1 MLTRTR
7 RERDSWRAMVLPP
20 AHGRERQK
28 DKARREGPA
37 LFSLRLGDGIHLERE
52 RERLSR
58 FLIFCDETREYP
70 TVHQGDDLELFILE
84 VCNHFYFQFRALD
97 RPVAEA

>member
-1 MLTRTR
+1 
-7 RERDSWRAMVLPP
+7 MVLPP
-20 AHGRERQK
+20 PHGRERQK
-28 DKARREGPA
+28 DKTRREGPA
-37 LFSLRLGDGIHLERE
+37 LFSLSLGDGIHLA

-84 VCNHFYFQFRALD
+84 VCNHFFFQFRALD
-97 RPVAEA
+97 RGVDPRIYAPSN

>member
-1 MLTRTR
+1 LARLMEGHGPATEPWTR
-7 RERDSWRAMVLPP
+7 EAI
-20 AHGRERQK
+20 E

-37 LFSLRLGDGIHLERE
+37 LFSLRLGNSIHLARK
-52 RERLSR
+52 RLSR

-97 RPVAEA
+97 RPIAKA